1 MKKKRE
7 VIFLSVASI
16 LLSAGVT
23 FNLTPGAT
31 DFLMKPGSDV
41 HHDPVTIDYLTIQTL
56 VKAVS
61 IEDIPVELYIDEID
75 SLNQTWN
82 FSKVRNPFVKIL
94 QKKTKKSKR
103 AGVSNKNNTKKGRPK
118 IIVNGVVW
126 DQQKPYAI
134 LNGEVYGVGDK
145 LKGYTVQSITN
156 SLVVLYNSKDL
167 FSVKYEKE

>member
-1 MKKKRE
+1 MKKKGE
-7 VIFLSVASI
+7 IIFLGLASL

-23 FNLTPGAT
+23 FNFTPGVNE
-31 DFLMKPGSDV
+31 FFSKPVSNIHYV
-41 HHDPVTIDYLTIQTL
+41 PVTIDYLTIQTL

-61 IEDIPVELYIDEID
+61 IEDIPVEHYMQEID

-82 FSKVRNPFVKIL
+82 FNKLRNPFIKIL
-94 QKKTKKSKR
+94 KKNTKKSKKT
-103 AGVSNKNNTKKGRPK
+103 GVSTKNHNRKGRPR

-134 LNGEVYGVGDK
+134 LNGEVYGIGDK
-145 LKGYTVQSITN
+145 LKGYTVQSISNT
-156 SLVVLYNSKDL
+156 LVVLYNSKDL